1 MRYATSTNSIV
12 GVNGLVRMVWSL
24 LHADGTVDKHE
35 GPTG

>member
-12 GVNGLVRMVWSL
+12 GVNGLVRIVRTL
-24 LHADGTVDKHE
+24 LHADGTVDKQN

>member
-12 GVNGLVRMVWSL
+12 GVNGLVRIVQAL
-24 LHADGTVDKHE
+24 LHADGPLDKRL